1 MYIIIAFIL
10 GIINVISKSINYKAT
25 EKLGSL
31 SGSFMNYFEAAI
43 ISVII
48 ILFNHKQIISLS
60 TIPWYLYLGGMFGAI
75 AFGTKRQRAKCG
87 RGGV

>member
-43 ISVII
+43 ISAII
-48 ILFNHKQIISLS
+48 IVFLQYYF
-60 TIPWYLYLGGMFGAI
+60 TIQNESFYVNDAGADRT
-75 AFGTKRQRAKCG
+75 AYWFSSY
-87 RGGV
+87 